1 MRKKISYDSLDFFL
15 LFPQMIHYCRFSC
28 CCICLLAKNASVANF
43 FLHTIFAPPHADCSA
58 PESNIIRRKTIF
70 FKRVEISTNKKYIFC
85 KIWFYKLELIPII
98 WFFLRFLY
106 YDFSSCVGS
115 FFVLWQNIY
124 CICHIYD
131 LSGLHESFW
140 CEVFFLLMHQ
150 KVSHKFHTCNFSWI
164 V

>member
-1 MRKKISYDSLDFFL
+1 MRKKISYDSLYFFL

-28 CCICLLAKNASVANF
+28 CCICLLAKKASVANF
-43 FLHTIFAPPHADCSA
+43 FCTIFAPPHADCSA